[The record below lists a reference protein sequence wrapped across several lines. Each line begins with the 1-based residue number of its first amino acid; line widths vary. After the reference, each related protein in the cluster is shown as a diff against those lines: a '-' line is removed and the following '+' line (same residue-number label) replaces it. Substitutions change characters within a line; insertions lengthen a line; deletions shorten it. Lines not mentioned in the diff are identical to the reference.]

1 MAAPTRGQGLA
12 ALTASAAAAAA
23 IAVRLA
29 SRTVCRARRQ
39 RTWNRKQVINAAY
52 AARCPRPALKSK
64 ELKQRLEKIAIIRR
78 DDVWATE
85 FPIYVDPRD
94 ERYQQ
99 SVEETQRQF
108 SQPGFKSQDKIR
120 EELGIPLPPFRMCEM
135 ALAKMRGQ
143 APTVTVEKPPEEEAE
158 EGEEEAVVKGKKL
171 PAWIQARMER
181 KKQLKEEEAQKIGVD
196 LSNIDD
202 EFMNLKGI
210 KLSRKAE
217 AARQA
222 RRKGK

>member
-1 MAAPTRGQGLA
+1 MG
-12 ALTASAAAAAA
+12 
-23 IAVRLA
+23 
-29 SRTVCRARRQ
+29 
-39 RTWNRKQVINAAY
+39 
-52 AARCPRPALKSK
+52 
-64 ELKQRLEKIAIIRR
+64 RLEKIAIIRR

-143 APTVTVEKPPEEEAE
+143 APTMEKPPEGE
-158 EGEEEAVVKGKKL
+158 EGEEEGVVKGKKL
-171 PAWIQARMER
+171 PALVLARMDR
-181 KKQLKEEEAQKIGVD
+181 KKQMNEEE
-196 LSNIDD
+196 
-202 EFMNLKGI
+202 
-210 KLSRKAE
+210 
-217 AARQA
+217 
-222 RRKGK
+222 